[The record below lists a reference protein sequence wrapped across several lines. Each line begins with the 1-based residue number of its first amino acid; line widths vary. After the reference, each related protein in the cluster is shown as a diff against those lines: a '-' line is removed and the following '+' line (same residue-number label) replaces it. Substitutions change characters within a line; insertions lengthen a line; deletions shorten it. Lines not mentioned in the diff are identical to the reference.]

1 MEHEGGKP
9 GAGWL
14 GFERRG
20 RKGSDRSAAAARL
33 SPARPYSAGA
43 ESGLWFR
50 GREGACMCGRW
61 GGEEEEEEG
70 ESRGPSFEERLSAR

>member
-1 MEHEGGKP
+1 MKGGNL
-9 GAGWL
+9 GQAGWGL
-14 GFERRG
+14 NEEAEKTRT
-20 RKGSDRSAAAARL
+20 AVRL

-43 ESGLWFR
+43 ESELWFR

>member
-1 MEHEGGKP
+1 MKGGNL
-9 GAGWL
+9 GQAGWGL
-14 GFERRG
+14 NEEAEKTRT
-20 RKGSDRSAAAARL
+20 AVRL

-61 GGEEEEEEG
+61 GGEEEEEG

>member
-14 GFERRG
+14 GFERR
-20 RKGSDRSAAAARL
+20 GSDRSAAAARL

-61 GGEEEEEEG
+61 GGEEEEEG